1 MIRVV
6 VPATVQVSALPRA
19 LELYRELVEETRT
32 ETGCISYEL
41 LQRADDPTRLLLV
54 EEWESQAH
62 LDAHT
67 RTPHFIRLVALLDE
81 VEHAE
86 PAVIY
91 AKVL

>member
-6 VPATVQVSALPRA
+6 VPATVPVSALPRA

-54 EEWESQAH
+54 EEWESRAH

-67 RTPHFIRLVALLDE
+67 RTPHFVRLVALLDE

-91 AKVL
+91 SKVL